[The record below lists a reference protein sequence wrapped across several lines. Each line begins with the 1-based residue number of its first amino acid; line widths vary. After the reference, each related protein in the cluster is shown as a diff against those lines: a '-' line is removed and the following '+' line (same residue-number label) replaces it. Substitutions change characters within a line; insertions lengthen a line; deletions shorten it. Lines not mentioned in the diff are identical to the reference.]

1 MPYTISEIIVLF
13 FTYSFIG
20 WLWETIYCSI
30 KDHHYEYRGF
40 LFGPYCPV
48 YGFAVTTVL
57 ICTKDVQDN
66 IFLLFIVGII
76 VATVFEYVASLFLEK
91 VFHLKLWD
99 YSKLWGNIQGR
110 VAPVISLFW
119 GFGVILLVKFIQPF
133 VQKIINIEERDTHGW
148 LAVGITIVMGIDT
161 ILTVISV
168 ERFHITTKMWD
179 NRINQFIERVR
190 SRVESRMAEK
200 GRLKVGDWHHS
211 VIQHYDELK
220 PNRLSWNQKRM
231 LKSFPKLRVLDA
243 PKFMEIK
250 KAILEK
256 ENRSNKNGSLSNG
269 VDKSQLKIK

>member
-13 FTYSFIG
+13 FTYSFID

-91 VFHLKLWD
+91 VFHLELWD

-256 ENRSNKNGSLSNG
+256 ENRSNKNTAA
-269 VDKSQLKIK
+269 

>member
-91 VFHLKLWD
+91 VFHLD
-99 YSKLWGNIQGR
+99 
-110 VAPVISLFW
+110 LFW

-256 ENRSNKNGSLSNG
+256 ENRSNKNTAA
-269 VDKSQLKIK
+269 

>member
-1 MPYTISEIIVLF
+1 MPYTISEIIILF

-76 VATVFEYVASLFLEK
+76 VATAFEYVASLFLEK
-91 VFHLKLWD
+91 AFHLKLRD
-99 YSKLWGNIQGR
+99 YSKLWGNLQGR
-110 VAPVISLFW
+110 VAPAISLFW
-119 GFGVILLVKFIQPF
+119 GFGVIILVKFIQPF
-133 VQKIINIEERDTHGW
+133 IQKIINLEERETHGW

-168 ERFHITTKMWD
+168 ERFHMTTKMWD
-179 NRINQFIERVR
+179 SHINQFIERVR

-250 KAILEK
+250 KAIFEK
-256 ENRSNKNGSLSNG
+256 ENRSNKNTAA
-269 VDKSQLKIK
+269 